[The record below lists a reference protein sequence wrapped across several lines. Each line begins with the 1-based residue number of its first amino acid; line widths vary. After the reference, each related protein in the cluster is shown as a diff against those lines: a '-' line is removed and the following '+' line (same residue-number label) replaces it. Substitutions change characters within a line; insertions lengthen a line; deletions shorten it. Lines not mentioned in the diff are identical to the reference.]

1 MQSVLTLTE
10 ATLARVRTDTQEMAH
25 FAVVSVLRI
34 LLTFLLQC
42 VHIIYCVLDV
52 NECSDSAHDC
62 SEYAQCMDTEGSYS
76 CSCNTGYTG
85 NGTMCT
91 SKIMGHVI
99 NIITVLSFK
108 SLKRI
113 RIPNQKWPD
122 YCQIGKVEKVVLRF
136 RSLLNIPTNINL
148 LSHLAKNLLKNS
160 GS

>member
-10 ATLARVRTDTQEMAH
+10 ATLARVWTDTQEMAH

-76 CSCNTGYTG
+76 CSCNTGYAG

-91 SKIMGHVI
+91 SKIMGHYYCTVI
-99 NIITVLSFK
+99 LAIIAITHSK
-108 SLKRI
+108 SVRGGLTIAPWEGWK
-113 RIPNQKWPD
+113 
-122 YCQIGKVEKVVLRF
+122 G
-136 RSLLNIPTNINL
+136 SLAQWSATFF
-148 LSHLAKNLLKNS
+148 A
-160 GS
+160 